1 VSPDAIHETVMIT
14 SVSRLLADESL
25 LQSLTRPAMFSSIP
39 VTKGPSSIRYNVRVD
54 ESDNSAVYE
63 IALPGHTKEDV
74 EVRYSANRLT
84 VSSNKMDT
92 DTSGYVV
99 HMFGKRAF
107 SLSWAVSDAKVSEA
121 TMSDG
126 VLRIVVSRTVNDSSD
141 LVPVT

>member
-1 VSPDAIHETVMIT
+1 MMTA
-14 SVSRLLADESL
+14 VSRLLADESL
-25 LQSLTRPAMFSSIP
+25 FQTLTRPALFSTIP
-39 VTKGPSSIRYNVRVD
+39 VTKGTTSVRYNVRVD
-54 ESDNSAVYE
+54 EADNSAVYE
-63 IALPGHTKEDV
+63 VALPGYAKSDI

-84 VSSNKMDT
+84 VSSSKTDT
-92 DTSGYVV
+92 DSTGYVV
-99 HMFGKRAF
+99 HMFGKRPF